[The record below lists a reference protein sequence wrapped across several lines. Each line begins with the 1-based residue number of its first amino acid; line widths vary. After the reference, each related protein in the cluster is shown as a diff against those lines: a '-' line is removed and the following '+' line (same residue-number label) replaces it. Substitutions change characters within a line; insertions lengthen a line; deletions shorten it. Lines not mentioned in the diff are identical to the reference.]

1 MQNSNSV
8 PNLRD
13 HSQFEQA
20 FLLPP
25 NNKMSSSNRCD
36 EIGESCLDGLLSELG
51 GMRLNYRAYSDSLL
65 SEQQQQDVPYW
76 LKDLLDD
83 DDEEPEEEEKLA
95 SNVCRTHRRSSSD
108 SIAYL
113 HNKNILQEPDRKER
127 NNNGTNPQLSFLH
140 QQHPRVDPSKR
151 VRRYIYMSYLACSLL
166 LMILKHLF
174 YLDTIQ
180 CRHSAQQYRARKV
193 QYIGELERSVQ
204 SLQAE
209 GYEVSAELEF
219 LDQQN
224 LILGMENRALKQ
236 RLDSLSQEHFIK
248 CLEQEVLEKEISRL
262 RNLYQQQ
269 QQHRQQQQQQKHNGR
284 NRSKRQD
291 IDSSIA
297 KLSLKN
303 KGTESSQKAI

>member
-1 MQNSNSV
+1 MSGS
-8 PNLRD
+8 
-13 HSQFEQA
+13 
-20 FLLPP
+20 
-25 NNKMSSSNRCD
+25 SSSNRYD
-36 EIGESCLDGLLSELG
+36 EIGELCIDGLVSGMG
-51 GMRLNYRAYSDSLL
+51 GMRLNQRTYSDSLL
-65 SEQQQQDVPYW
+65 SEAVQQQQDVPYW

-83 DDEEPEEEEKLA
+83 DDDEPVEEKPP
-95 SNVCRTHRRSSSD
+95 SRTHRRSSSD

-113 HNKNILQEPDRKER
+113 HDKSMLLQDPDRKER
-127 NNNGTNPQLSFLH
+127 NINVTNPQLSFLH
-140 QQHPRVDPSKR
+140 QQLPRIDPSKR
-151 VRRYIYMSYLACSLL
+151 VR
-166 LMILKHLF
+166 
-174 YLDTIQ
+174 
-180 CRHSAQQYRARKV
+180 RHSAQQYRARKV

-269 QQHRQQQQQQKHNGR
+269 QHRQQQQQQKHNGR

-291 IDSSIA
+291 TDSSFA
-297 KLSLKN
+297 KLPFKN